1 MTGILL
7 GLIPLFCAFPVPHVA
22 PVACMLP
29 LLPLTKLLIL
39 LGFAAYTQRHLDGL
53 QKSLNISAC
62 SRCLV
67 LNVG

>member
-1 MTGILL
+1 MAGILL
-7 GLIPLFCAFPVPHVA
+7 GLIPLFCAFPVPHVV
-22 PVACMLP
+22 PVACM
-29 LLPLTKLLIL
+29 LPLTKLLIL
-39 LGFAAYTQRHLDGL
+39 LGFAAYTQKHLDGL